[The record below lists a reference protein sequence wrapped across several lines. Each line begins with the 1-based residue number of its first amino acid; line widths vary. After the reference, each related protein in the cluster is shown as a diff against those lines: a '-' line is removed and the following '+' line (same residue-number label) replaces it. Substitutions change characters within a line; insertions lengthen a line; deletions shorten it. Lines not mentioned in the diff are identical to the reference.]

1 MLRHW
6 QTFQEQRKLQRLLML
21 RQPVRP
27 VLELVQVERGPY
39 SSFGLTHFTPWM
51 LSLHIAPLTAD
62 GDIDDQAD
70 MLDGFTHDP
79 ELYREPADLAAIQV
93 QRRIRGIFSRRRVA
107 HLRDVA
113 KTILTG
119 VLGRVFD
126 DRDHM
131 INFVRNISDVSV
143 ERSMLR
149 QTVAAHCIKHV
160 ISETVNRS
168 INRQAVV
175 AHSVKHIIS
184 ETVERSWNRSRVA
197 RHCVDFIFDRAIEA
211 HHYRQRQII
220 KIQSAGR
227 GRLERKKGN
236 FHLKRVEMMRKAI
249 PKIKM
254 WQAIIRRNKAQVM
267 LSSNIDAWRRETAAI
282 RMQKHAR
289 SMMAVKAVAELR
301 RQRVWLLHM
310 WFDYAPIGT
319 ASVQASVRIV
329 ENEKFDPYQYFLE
342 NPGEELAGNL
352 EEMVEAV
359 DVCVTSYLT
368 ELGED
373 LLADE
378 VLPEPVEIM
387 PEFQHASIRN
397 AMETLQS
404 IDFEAVHAET
414 AVALEAAAALG
425 VVAQGQDPAAVAA
438 AEEALAELEREE
450 ALEQLGDLR
459 AQTPGGPMS
468 PVHGAATPSAF
479 DAASDYSTSQ
489 YLAQEQA
496 GDMVGGMMDRAL
508 REPEMEGVSPLP
520 TRAMQSAGAFQDQPE
535 PGPAAPAGFALMPV
549 R

>member
-1 MLRHW
+1 MKRHIVNIQCRVRMTLARMELQRRKELKIEWAVLTMQKWVRGFFDRNYVTLLRVEKARFDDLLLNTTILQSFFRMFLAKWYVAEIRYARKVQCAKTMLRHW

-131 INFVRNISDVSV
+131 INLVRNISDVSV

-149 QTVAAHCIKHV
+149 QAVAAHCITHIV
-160 ISETVNRS
+160 SETVNRS
-168 INRQAVV
+168 
-175 AHSVKHIIS
+175 
-184 ETVERSWNRSRVA
+184 RVA
-197 RHCVDFIFDRAIEA
+197 RYCFDNIFDRAIEA
-211 HHYRQRQII
+211 HHYRVRQII

-236 FHLKRVEMMRKAI
+236 FHLKRVEVMRKAV
-249 PKIKM
+249 PKIKL
-254 WQAIIRRNKAQVM
+254 WQSMIRRNKAQVM
-267 LSSNIDAWRRETAAI
+267 LSSNIEAWRRETASI
-282 RMQKHAR
+282 RIQKHAR
-289 SMMAVKAVAELR
+289 SMMATKAVSELKA
-301 RQRVWLLHM
+301 QRVWLLRM

-319 ASVQASVRIV
+319 QSVQASIRIV

-352 EEMVEAV
+352 DDMVEAV
-359 DVCVTSYLT
+359 DICVTSYLT

-387 PEFQHASIRN
+387 PEFQHVTIRN

-404 IDFEAVHAET
+404 IDFEAVHAEA
-414 AVALEAAAALG
+414 AVAI
-425 VVAQGQDPAAVAA
+425 VAQGHDPADVAKQEA
-438 AEEALAELEREE
+438 ALAAMEADEMREE
-450 ALEQLGDLR
+450 
-459 AQTPGGPMS
+459 
-468 PVHGAATPSAF
+468 
-479 DAASDYSTSQ
+479 
-489 YLAQEQA
+489 
-496 GDMVGGMMDRAL
+496 
-508 REPEMEGVSPLP
+508 
-520 TRAMQSAGAFQDQPE
+520 
-535 PGPAAPAGFALMPV
+535 
-549 R
+549 

>member
-131 INFVRNISDVSV
+131 INFVHNISDVSV

-149 QTVAAHCIKHV
+149 QAVAAHCI
-160 ISETVNRS
+160 
-168 INRQAVV
+168 
-175 AHSVKHIIS
+175 KHIIS

-197 RHCVDFIFDRAIEA
+197 RYCFDVIFDRAIEA

-220 KIQSAGR
+220 KIQSSAR

-236 FHLKRVEMMRKAI
+236 FHLKRVEMMRKAV

-267 LSSNIDAWRRETAAI
+267 LRSNIDAWRRETAAI
-282 RMQKHAR
+282 RIQKHGR
-289 SMMAVKAVAELR
+289 SMMAQKAVADLR
-301 RQRVWLLHM
+301 AQRVWLLRM
-310 WFDYAPIGT
+310 CFDYAPIGT
-319 ASVQASVRIV
+319 QSVQCSIRIV

-352 EEMVEAV
+352 DEMVEAV

-387 PEFQHASIRN
+387 PEFQHVTIRN

-425 VVAQGQDPAAVAA
+425 VVASGQDPAAVAA

-459 AQTPGGPMS
+459 AQTPAGMGP
-468 PVHGAATPSAF
+468 
-479 DAASDYSTSQ
+479 
-489 YLAQEQA
+489 
-496 GDMVGGMMDRAL
+496 
-508 REPEMEGVSPLP
+508 
-520 TRAMQSAGAFQDQPE
+520 
-535 PGPAAPAGFALMPV
+535 
-549 R
+549 